1 LQYTST
7 DVRNGDGPPGKIHE
21 YMDMNIHTY
30 IYTYIYTHGDGPPR
44 TMYQHLDMNMYTYI
58 CIYNIYTHIYTLYIY
73 TCIHICTYIHLCIRI
88 HIYAHAHA
96 HTHTN
101 THTHTQI
108 YNARNRP
115 AKKRLRRDSS
125 YAPESHQISPNTA
138 PEFDFEKKS
147 QHSHQWGAAHIRK
160 SHVPHQNGT
169 CTRTHNHSAK
179 STVPVCSLE
188 FLHLIIYT

>member
-1 LQYTST
+1 MYIYN
-7 DVRNGDGPPGKIHE
+7 VYIYVYIHM
-21 YMDMNIHTY
+21 YIWIC
-30 IYTYIYTHGDGPPR
+30 IYTYVY
-44 TMYQHLDMNMYTYI
+44 MNMYTYI

-101 THTHTQI
+101 THTQI
-108 YNARNRP
+108 YNAGNRP